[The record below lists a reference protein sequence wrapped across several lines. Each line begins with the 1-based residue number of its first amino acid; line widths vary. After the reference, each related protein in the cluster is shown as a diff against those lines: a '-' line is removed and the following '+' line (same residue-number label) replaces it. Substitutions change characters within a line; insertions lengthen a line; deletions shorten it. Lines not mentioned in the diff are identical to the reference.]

1 MPEPASQCGRV
12 LARHGTTTQ
21 QQSHWPRPTRPPRVQ
36 GMTTDQIILFA
47 LFGLVFAFLLWGKFR
62 YDIVAFSALMAGV
75 LLGVVPTSQAF
86 AGFGHPATLVVALVL
101 VVSAGLVR
109 SGAVFLIT
117 RTLVNASR
125 SLGSHIT
132 LMGAV
137 GGVLSAFMNNVAALA
152 LLMPVDI
159 QTARKA
165 GRSPGLSLMP
175 LSFATILG
183 GMVTLIGTPPNI
195 IIASIR
201 EERLGAPFAMFDFAP
216 VGGVTAIAG
225 LIFIALIGWR
235 LIPAREDSK
244 LGADD
249 ISQFIAELTVPE
261 GSRLIGKQLRDLE
274 EEAEKA
280 DVAIIGLIRDSK
292 RRYGR
297 ARDARLRA
305 GDALVLEATPNAL
318 DEFRAALSLAVADA
332 KREERLKADGD
343 GVDIIEVVVTDQSR
357 LIGRTAQSVG
367 LGWRQS
373 TVLLGISHRGQKI
386 TRQIR
391 KTQINVGDIL
401 LLLVPR
407 ETGADVTQWLGC
419 LPLADRGL
427 AVTADEK
434 VWIAIGIFS
443 AAVLAASVGLIYL
456 PVALGLVVVVYV
468 LAKIVPLAELYT
480 HIEWPVVVLLGSMIP
495 LGAALESSGGTELIS
510 GALVT
515 LTMGMPAWA
524 VLTVLM
530 VVTMSLSDVLNNTA
544 TTIVAA
550 PVGIQMAQSLNVSP
564 DPFLM
569 AVAVAASSAFLTP
582 IGHKNNTLIL
592 GPGGYHFGD
601 YWRIGLPLEA
611 IVVIVSIPA
620 ILVFWP
626 L

>member
-1 MPEPASQCGRV
+1 
-12 LARHGTTTQ
+12 
-21 QQSHWPRPTRPPRVQ
+21 
-36 GMTTDQIILFA
+36 MTTDQIILFA

-305 GDALVLEATPNAL
+305 GDALVLEATPDAL
-318 DEFRAALSLAVADA
+318 DEFRAAFSLAVADA

-343 GVDIIEVVVTDQSR
+343 GVDVIEVVVTDQSR

-510 GALVT
+510 GALIT

-530 VVTMSLSDVLNNTA
+530 IVTMSLSDVLNNTA